1 MLVRR
6 RGLAARLNPEARLEV
21 YGQELQRRVLRHLQG
36 RHADQGP
43 GIDQHQATATASPT
57 TACPGL
63 KRSTTC
69 SANPPFGVDW
79 KRRPRGQR
87 RAREPGAWRE
97 IRRRAAAQERRLAA
111 VPAAHALEDEAVK
124 LRRRRRQPRRHR
136 LQRLAAVHR
145 RRRLR
150 RERDPPLD
158 HRERLAGGH
167 RRPAGPDVLQHRHQ
181 HLHLAAH
188 QPQAFRDAFTEVDP
202 EAVPVIAKE
211 HKKVELDLA
220 VLFPG
225 HTMPEL
231 AANELHTLLGLNP
244 AGKGNFVEYEADSN
258 LKDFE
263 NIPLKEDVISYVLR
277 EVRPYVADAWID
289 RDTLDE
295 QDGGIGKVGFEINF
309 NREFFQ
315 YQPPRPLA
323 EIDAELEAVEKR
335 IMGLLREVTA

>member
-1 MLVRR
+1 MKRSLGNKRR
-6 RGLAARLNPEARLEV
+6 WLDEKAIDEV
-21 YGQELQRRVLRHLQG
+21 TREHGALSESKTSKVFDNTDFGYRRVTILRPLRLKFQITQETKE
-36 RHADQGP
+36 RYLD
-43 GIDQHQATATASPT
+43 T
-57 TACPGL
+57 CPEL
-63 KRSTTC
+63 LD
-69 SANPPFGVDW
+69 ALLAIEELFGSEVHYDW
-79 KRRPRGQR
+79 NQV
-87 RAREPGAWRE
+87 W
-97 IRRRAAAQERRLAA
+97 
-111 VPAAHALEDEAVK
+111 DE
-124 LRRRRRQPRRHR
+124 
-136 LQRLAAVHR
+136 VHR
-145 RRRLR
+145 IVKHL
-150 RERDPPLD
+150 
-158 HRERLAGGH
+158 
-167 RRPAGPDVLQHRHQ
+167 PDDVEGWAKGAKGTAQKK
-181 HLHLAAH
+181 
-188 QPQAFRDAFTEVDP
+188 AFRDAFTEVDP